1 MKISSEK
8 KKELLEQYKMM
19 KPEMGLLAIIN
30 KTNGKYFLETTA
42 NLKGKL
48 NRISFQFKMGRH
60 PNKELQKDINI
71 YGADQFEVTV
81 LEQIEYEENDA
92 KTDYSDDLKLLKMIW
107 TDKLMQEGIKLY

>member
-1 MKISSEK
+1 SNSIIFQ
-8 KKELLEQYKMM
+8 LN
-19 KPEMGLLAIIN
+19 MG
-30 KTNGKYFLETTA
+30 
-42 NLKGKL
+42 
-48 NRISFQFKMGRH
+48 SH
-60 PNKELQKDINI
+60 PNKDLQNDYKT